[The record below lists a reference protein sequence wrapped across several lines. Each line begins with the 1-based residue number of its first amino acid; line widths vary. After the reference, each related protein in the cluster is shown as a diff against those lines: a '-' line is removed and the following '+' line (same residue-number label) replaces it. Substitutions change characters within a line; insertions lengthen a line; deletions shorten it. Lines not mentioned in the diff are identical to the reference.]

1 MAQDILAAL
10 IFVGSRGYSK
20 TPLLGVLERG
30 GLLSDVTSDSLNYL
44 IQVLYTSS
52 LKLWWTYQQ
61 GLETVSPAVHK

>member
-30 GLLSDVTSDSLNYL
+30 GPLSDVTSDSLNYL

-52 LKLWWTYQQ
+52 LKL
-61 GLETVSPAVHK
+61 